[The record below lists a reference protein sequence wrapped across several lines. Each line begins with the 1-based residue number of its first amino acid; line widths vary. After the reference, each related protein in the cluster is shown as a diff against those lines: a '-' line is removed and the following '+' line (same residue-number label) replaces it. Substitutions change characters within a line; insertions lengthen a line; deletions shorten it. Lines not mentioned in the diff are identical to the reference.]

1 MKNNF
6 KFFGVVL
13 VLLLASSIVLIGCMY
28 AIAAENGDAKVYDMG
43 SQINAGSSII
53 AGDDTPVSQTELQK
67 KFSAMY
73 DVSEDG
79 KSITV
84 ISEAYLNS
92 YWKSN
97 YEKEV
102 SRSLTTEE
110 VYFVIQDSIRLY
122 YEYENV
128 ILLTFDPVFS
138 DDYISVRFPH
148 VVGETISASSDR
160 ASIDQDEVQ
169 SDIHTIIMYR
179 LKALSSPNAFFTGA
193 DAIISVG
200 KDPAVYSSM
209 FPKALYYIPGYSADT
224 DRDYILSILGGA
236 TSFTDLDR
244 FTDLFRVSLAGE
256 AIIEF
261 SSAVNG
267 VSVEVFP
274 TDEMA
279 NSDWNS

>member
-102 SRSLTTEE
+102 IRSLTTEE

-160 ASIDQDEVQ
+160 S
-169 SDIHTIIMYR
+169 R
-179 LKALSSPNAFFTGA
+179 
-193 DAIISVG
+193 
-200 KDPAVYSSM
+200 
-209 FPKALYYIPGYSADT
+209 
-224 DRDYILSILGGA
+224 
-236 TSFTDLDR
+236 
-244 FTDLFRVSLAGE
+244 
-256 AIIEF
+256 
-261 SSAVNG
+261 
-267 VSVEVFP
+267 
-274 TDEMA
+274 
-279 NSDWNS
+279 

>member
-1 MKNNF
+1 MAKILIVEDEKAINDLV
-6 KFFGVVL
+6 KFNLEL
-13 VLLLASSIVLIGCMY
+13 VGHDCCQVFDGETGLEEALKLKYDLIILDVMLPKYSGFEIMEY
-28 AIAAENGDAKVYDMG
+28 IEE
-43 SQINAGSSII
+43 
-53 AGDDTPVSQTELQK
+53 TPVIFVTARTS
-67 KFSAMY
+67 
-73 DVSEDG
+73 
-79 KSITV
+79 
-84 ISEAYLNS
+84 
-92 YWKSN
+92 SN
-97 YEKEV
+97 DKIKG
-102 SRSLTTEE
+102 L
-110 VYFVIQDSIRLY
+110 RLGA
-122 YEYENV
+122 
-128 ILLTFDPVFS
+128 

-209 FPKALYYIPGYSADT
+209 FPGALYYIPGYSADT

-279 NSDWNS
+279 NFDWNS